1 MVIHNSP
8 NLRPDI
14 EQPED
19 RRRHLVALARYPV
32 RQTVYT
38 DPRRAARVLRN
49 LIAAAVIVGAAVLS
63 FTFGYAVLQVL
74 VRGLLVV
81 LLVGLVAL
89 IVVLVVDLLRG
100 PSA

>member
-8 NLRPDI
+8 DVDQS
-14 EQPED
+14 EH
-19 RRRHLVALARYPV
+19 RRRHLVALEPYPV
-32 RQTVYT
+32 RQTIYT
-38 DPRRAARVLRN
+38 DPQRVARAVRN
-49 LIAAAVIVGAAVLS
+49 LLAIAMIVGAAVLS

-74 VRGLLVV
+74 VRVALVA

-89 IVVLVVDLLRG
+89 IVVLVADLLRG